1 MKRQGLFIS
10 LLFTAA
16 PTLACSFTPQPL
28 EVHFAKSKNVFRAR
42 VIETKLAG
50 LQNPEN
56 PLERTEVIE
65 AKFEV
70 KEIFKGGTTASGV
83 VRDVPF
89 MPGNCGLGLVPGME
103 YVFFPGEYDLVLA
116 PDGSFGFLDANGTDV
131 RPKLEQLR
139 VLAAKEKH

>member
-1 MKRQGLFIS
+1 MKRTVLLFS
-10 LLFTAA
+10 LLLLESSAF
-16 PTLACSFTPQPL
+16 ACSFRPEPL
-28 EVHFAKSKNVFRAR
+28 ETHFARSKHVFRAR
-42 VIETKLAG
+42 VIETKLAI
-50 LQNPEN
+50 LVDPKNPS
-56 PLERTEVIE
+56 ERTEVIE

-70 KEIFKGGTTASGV
+70 KEIFKGGATASGV

-116 PDGSFGFLDANGTDV
+116 PDGSFGFINADGNDV

-139 VLAAKEKH
+139 ALAIKDEH